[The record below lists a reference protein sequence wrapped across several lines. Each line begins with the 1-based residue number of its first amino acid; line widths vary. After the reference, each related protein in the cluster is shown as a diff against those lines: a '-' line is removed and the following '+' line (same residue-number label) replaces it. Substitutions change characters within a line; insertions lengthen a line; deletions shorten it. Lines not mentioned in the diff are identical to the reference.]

1 VQAVILAVLFNTTV
15 KLVGLSPTLKGAKP
29 IYQLKASVDVL
40 DDEIRRSAWL
50 KKIFGEVR
58 GWSSLKTF
66 VRQHWDEVVKAAERR
81 LEDVV
86 PLEEVR
92 KAVEELKEAGKN
104 LDVDKVARELVAP
117 ALLLLSAERLGE
129 KTLLYIGMLTAAA
142 IQGDGGV
149 DAAGRTITLATGRNK
164 AAAYLWVAV
173 WAVAGVKPKLYES
186 ETKIYVS
193 AHGDEAVKLAA
204 LYGPYVDGDERL
216 NNHKFVKTMEL
227 AAPAVRRGD
236 LRLTE
241 KGTPTADIYISAGGV
256 EIAYKL
262 YLYNEVKL
270 VFMTRDEQK
279 TELGA
284 CLLRLVGVKAEA
296 KKHAD
301 GMWHVYAT
309 TDVLAS
315 ASEALRKAVMEVV
328 KEALERGFVD
338 KDKAERWLKKLQKG
352 VETWNDKKLYV
363 RLKKGR
369 LEVIF
374 QSTSPTSINDVV
386 KDFKAIGLEEGNT
399 SP

>member
-1 VQAVILAVLFNTTV
+1 MQAVILAALFNTTV

-50 KKIFGEVR
+50 KKIFGGEVR

-66 VRQHWDEVVKAAERR
+66 VGKHWDEVVKAAERR
-81 LEDVV
+81 LKDVV

-92 KAVEELKEAGKN
+92 KAVEEAGKN
-104 LDVDKVARELVAP
+104 LDVDKVARELVGP

-149 DAAGRTITLATGRNK
+149 DTAGRTIYLTTGRNK

-173 WAVAGVKPKLYES
+173 WAVAGVKPKLYEG
-186 ETKIYVS
+186 EADIRVS
-193 AHGDEAVKLAA
+193 AYGDEAVKLAA

-216 NNHKFVKTMEL
+216 NNYKFVKTMEL

-241 KGTPTADIYISAGGV
+241 KGTPTAHIYISAGGV
-256 EIAYKL
+256 EITYKL

-270 VFMTRDEQK
+270 AFKTRDEQK

-284 CLLRLVGVKAEA
+284 RLLRLVGVKAEA

-301 GMWHVYAT
+301 GMWQVHAY
-309 TDVLAS
+309 TDGLAS

-338 KDKAERWLKKLQKG
+338 KDKAEHWLKKLQKG
-352 VETWNDKKLYV
+352 VETWNDKRFYV
-363 RLKKGR
+363 GPKKGG
-369 LEVIF
+369 LVVSFE
-374 QSTSPTSINDVV
+374 STSPTSINDVV
-386 KDFKAIGLEEGNT
+386 KGFKAIGLEEGNT